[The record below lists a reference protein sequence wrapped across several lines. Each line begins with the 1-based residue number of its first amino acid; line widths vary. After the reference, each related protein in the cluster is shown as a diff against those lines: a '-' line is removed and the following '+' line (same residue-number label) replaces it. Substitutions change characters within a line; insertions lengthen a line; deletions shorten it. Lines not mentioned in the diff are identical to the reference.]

1 MQTEPRAATPG
12 RNPFDETADALMS
25 ATLRA
30 INSRYEIGTLEYIRE
45 RRPDLHGRLALALDR
60 INETG
65 AGGGIATQA
74 FKNALQTWYNL
85 NLEAIRM
92 FKDAQP

>member
-1 MQTEPRAATPG
+1 MDRQNLSSEAIPEVLFLT
-12 RNPFDETADALMS
+12 
-25 ATLRA
+25 TLHA
-30 INSRYEIGTLEYIRE
+30 INAKYEIGALEYVRE